1 VDFDTWDGR
10 ATCFFTS
17 PAELD
22 LLALDGAADDAG
34 YETVGMT
41 LQVSGRTVS
50 ASCAECGEDVTWLEV
65 PETGQRFEL
74 IGDAAAG
81 QTLRLHGTVSDWHTE
96 HVRVMHE

>member
-1 VDFDTWDGR
+1 MRRRGGVDGVDFDTWDGR

-41 LQVSGRTVS
+41 LRAS
-50 ASCAECGEDVTWLEV
+50 AS
-65 PETGQRFEL
+65 
-74 IGDAAAG
+74 
-81 QTLRLHGTVSDWHTE
+81 S
-96 HVRVMHE
+96 